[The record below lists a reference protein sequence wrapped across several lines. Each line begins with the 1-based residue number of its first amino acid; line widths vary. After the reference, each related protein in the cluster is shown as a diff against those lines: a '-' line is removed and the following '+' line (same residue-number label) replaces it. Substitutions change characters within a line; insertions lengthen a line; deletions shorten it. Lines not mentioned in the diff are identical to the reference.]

1 MTGYWRK
8 PDETEFS
15 FVGRFFRTDDVGYM
29 DQDGYIFIVDR
40 IKSMINGARFKVYPR
55 RIEGALYK
63 HTEVAEVCVVG
74 TRTTIATKR
83 LRVMC
88 GSSFQNSNCR
98 RRLSAATSC
107 QRR

>member
-40 IKSMINGARFKVYPR
+40 IKSMINGARFEVYPR
-55 RIEGALYK
+55 CIEDALYE

-74 TRTTIATKR
+74 ISDD
-83 LRVMC
+83 L
-88 GSSFQNSNCR
+88 SR
-98 RRLSAATSC
+98 RSA
-107 QRR
+107 